1 MTTPIAGLDE
11 ISQSQ
16 ANKYLTH
23 NTALRQLEALTFRA
37 LSRSTTAQPASPE
50 PVNGD
55 VYIIPGSATGAAWAT
70 YTEDDIAMYNGGWSN
85 LSPFEGLSLWISDV
99 NQRWTYDG
107 AGWKFESGAGTTANR
122 PSVGDALLGAMYF
135 NTTTGIPN
143 FNDGTNWVDATGST
157 V

>member
-11 ISQSQ
+11 IAQNQ

-23 NTALRQLEALTFRA
+23 NTALRQLEALAFRA
-37 LSRSTTAQPASPE
+37 LSKTTTAQPGSPA
-50 PVNGD
+50 NGD

-70 YTEDDIAMYNGGWSN
+70 YTEGDVAIYNGGWSS
-85 LSPFEGLSLWISDV
+85 LSPFEGLSLWISDT

-107 AGWKFESGAGTTANR
+107 SGWKFESGAGTGANR
-122 PSVGDALLGAMYF
+122 PAVADALLGAMYL

-143 FNDGTNWVDATGST
+143 FNDGTNWVNASGST